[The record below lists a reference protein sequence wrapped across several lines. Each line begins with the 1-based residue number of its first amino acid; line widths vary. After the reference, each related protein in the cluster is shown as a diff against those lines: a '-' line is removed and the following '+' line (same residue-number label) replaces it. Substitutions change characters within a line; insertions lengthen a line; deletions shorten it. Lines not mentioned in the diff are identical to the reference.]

1 MLAQECVTKSIYNR
15 EESRTKRLRRIP
27 FKKNQSENS
36 RDQLNS
42 GTKRNRG
49 IDESVWFSTM
59 CFVITIT
66 SNELRDGVKIIYCKA
81 KKKLVA
87 PETPGRGGW
96 NFLTYKESQE

>member
-42 GTKRNRG
+42 GTKETE
-49 IDESVWFSTM
+49 ESM
-59 CFVITIT
+59 NPC
-66 SNELRDGVKIIYCKA
+66 G
-81 KKKLVA
+81 
-87 PETPGRGGW
+87 
-96 NFLTYKESQE
+96 FLPCRLCNYYHKQRTQRWG